1 MMPLVHRF
9 LPMPLTLGL
18 ILVLV
23 LSVPARAGELDQLT
37 IQTDSGTHH
46 FVVELALT
54 GEQRAIGLMHRD
66 QMDEN
71 AGMLFRFDSSRP
83 VAMWMKN
90 TLIPLDMIFIRADG
104 TVANVHQNAV
114 PHSEKVIGS
123 GEPVLYVLELN
134 GGIAEK
140 IGIEPG
146 DRVMH
151 SIIDTN

>member
-1 MMPLVHRF
+1 MPLVRRL
-9 LPMPLTLGL
+9 LPLPLALGL

-23 LSVPARAGELDQLT
+23 LSVPVQAGDLDQLE
-37 IQTDSGTHH
+37 IKTDSGTHR

-54 GEQRAIGLMHRD
+54 GEERAIGLMHRER
-66 QMDEN
+66 MDED
-71 AGMLFRFDSSRP
+71 AGMLFRFDTSRP

-140 IGIEPG
+140 VGIKPG

-151 SIIDTN
+151 PIIGAN

>member
-1 MMPLVHRF
+1 MPLVRRL
-9 LPMPLTLGL
+9 LPLPLALGL
-18 ILVLV
+18 ILVVVSLV
-23 LSVPARAGELDQLT
+23 LVRAAGLDQLE
-37 IQTDSGTHH
+37 IKTDSGTHR

-54 GEQRAIGLMHRD
+54 GEERAIGLMHRE
-66 QMDEN
+66 QMDED
-71 AGMLFRFDSSRP
+71 AGMLFRFDTSRP

-114 PHSEKVIGS
+114 PHSEKIIES

-140 IGIEPG
+140 VGIKPG

-151 SIIDTN
+151 PIIGAN

>member
-1 MMPLVHRF
+1 MPLVRRF
-9 LPMPLTLGL
+9 LPLPFFFGL

-23 LSVPARAGELDQLT
+23 LSIPVHADKGGQLE
-37 IQTDSGTHH
+37 IKTDSGTHS

-54 GEQRAIGLMHRD
+54 GEERAVGLMHRE

-71 AGMLFRFDSSRP
+71 AGMLFRFDTSRI

-90 TLIPLDMIFIRADG
+90 TLIPLDMVFIRADG
-104 TVANVHQNAV
+104 TVANVHQNAE
-114 PHSEKVIGS
+114 PHSERVIGS

-134 GGIAEK
+134 GGVAEK

-151 SIIDTN
+151 PIIETN

>member
-1 MMPLVHRF
+1 MPLVHR
-9 LPMPLTLGL
+9 LSPLSIFFGL
-18 ILVLV
+18 IFLLV
-23 LSVPARAGELDQLT
+23 LSIPFRAGELDKLEIKT
-37 IQTDSGTHH
+37 NSGTHS

-66 QMDEN
+66 QMDKN
-71 AGMLFRFDSSRP
+71 AGMLFRFDMSRN

-134 GGIAEK
+134 GGMAEK

-151 SIIDTN
+151 PIIEAN

>member
-1 MMPLVHRF
+1 MMPLVRRL
-9 LPMPLTLGL
+9 LPLPLALGL

-23 LSVPARAGELDQLT
+23 LSVPVQAGDLDQLT
-37 IQTDSGTHH
+37 IKTDSGTHR

-54 GEQRAIGLMHRD
+54 GEERAVGLMHRE
-66 QMDEN
+66 QMDED
-71 AGMLFRFDSSRP
+71 AGMLFRFDTSRP

-140 IGIEPG
+140 VGIKPG

-151 SIIDTN
+151 PIIGAN